1 MKFLAQLVKR
11 PALLFVM
18 LLILDVS
25 VLVLE
30 KFGATAA
37 GTAVGDELGF
47 TLRLA
52 QTPSVWGVAVLS
64 ILQLLVWNRILS
76 KTELS
81 VAYPISSLFFPLS
94 MLCSVFV
101 FNEHVTWVAWAGAL
115 LITLGIACFSL
126 DRKSATQHAEPV
138 VGALPELDP
147 NSKPIVR
154 PISFAN
160 PISVARPVA
169 APIPNSVEEPQLL
182 QLKC

>member
-1 MKFLAQLVKR
+1 MKFLAELLKR
-11 PALLFVM
+11 PALLFVV

-37 GTAVGDELGF
+37 GTALGDEMGF

-64 ILQLLVWNRILS
+64 LLQLLVWNRILS

-101 FNEHVTWVAWAGAL
+101 FHEHVTWVAWSGAL

-126 DRKSATQHAEPV
+126 DKKSASQHAELLLDDCKSGSNPRPIAMPV
-138 VGALPELDP
+138 SFVHQIAV
-147 NSKPIVR
+147 SKPIAVT
-154 PISFAN
+154 
-160 PISVARPVA
+160 
-169 APIPNSVEEPQLL
+169 IPLSSEEPQLV
-182 QLKC
+182 QSQR

>member
-11 PALLFVM
+11 PALLFVV

-37 GTAVGDELGF
+37 GTALGDEFGF

-64 ILQLLVWNRILS
+64 LLQLLVWNRILS

-101 FNEHVTWVAWAGAL
+101 FNEHVTWVAWSGAL

-126 DRKSATQHAEPV
+126 DKKSASHNAEPV
-138 VGALPELDP
+138 LDVV
-147 NSKPIVR
+147 NSYSNPRPVARHVSLVR
-154 PISFAN
+154 PISVAQ
-160 PISVARPVA
+160 PIAVAVT
-169 APIPNSVEEPQLL
+169 ILDEDPQLV
-182 QLKC
+182 QSKR

>member
-1 MKFLAQLVKR
+1 MKFLAQLLKR
-11 PALLFVM
+11 PALLFVV

-64 ILQLLVWNRILS
+64 LLQLLVWSRILS

-101 FNEHVTWVAWAGAL
+101 FGEHVTWVAWAGAL

-126 DRKSATQHAEPV
+126 DRKSVSEHAEPALDV
-138 VGALPELDP
+138 VSESDLNP
-147 NSKPIVR
+147 SPIAR
-154 PISFAN
+154 PISIAK
-160 PISVARPVA
+160 PISVAKVTPVPLA
-169 APIPNSVEEPQLL
+169 ILVEEPQLV
-182 QLKC
+182 QLKR

>member
-1 MKFLAQLVKR
+1 MKFLLQLVKR
-11 PALLFVM
+11 PALLFVI

-64 ILQLLVWNRILS
+64 LLQLLVWNRILS

-101 FNEHVTWVAWAGAL
+101 FNEHVTWVAWSGAF

-126 DRKSATQHAEPV
+126 DRKSATQHVKPMDDAVSESGSSP
-138 VGALPELDP
+138 
-147 NSKPIVR
+147 KPI
-154 PISFAN
+154 
-160 PISVARPVA
+160 ARPVTFA
-169 APIPNSVEEPQLL
+169 NSISAARPVVAPIPISVEEPQLL
-182 QLKC
+182 QLKR